1 MDNTHIYIGISFL
14 LLGYPPQITCWVLH
28 YASGGGGGVRRD
40 WATRER
46 LATRARSV
54 DRRGGGAGRE
64 QGGRPQLSR
73 TQDGL
78 RRRGERG
85 RRGWGWADWGH
96 WWARPFSI
104 FTSFLF
110 YSLWFTYSFILLYP
124 IFKLDR
130 KPKTR

>member
-1 MDNTHIYIGISFL
+1 MLGITL
-14 LLGYPPQITCWVLH
+14 CV
-28 YASGGGGGVRRD
+28 GGGGGVRRD